1 MEIIKKVWD
10 YLIECSEELYEYR
23 RKNVKGWY

>member
-1 MEIIKKVWD
+1 MDVIKKIWD

-23 RKNVKGWY
+23 KANLRGWY